1 MSVAPWGEQFES
13 GPKALL
19 PAAFDVLQPVETHYI
34 GNRSQISTPTQ
45 CLDDS

>member
-1 MSVAPWGEQFES
+1 MSVARCGEQFES
-13 GPKALL
+13 TSKALL
-19 PAAFDVLQPVETHYI
+19 PVAFDVLQPVETYYI